1 MDDKS
6 ISWNKPELTAKE
18 MKKRYIKIKK
28 TYNSI
33 ETNASNPQPGN
44 DKRSRI
50 LGGLYLTDN
59 DLLGPKAGAEPVE
72 EPLLESEIVEIL
84 DQEITNLEITDL
96 KSDANEMRQEIVDL
110 AAQNQSEIK
119 LKALEG
125 NQEISVNRQKISD
138 NRQEIE
144 KIKSESK
151 NFRMYVFFL
160 VCAVLTLSIVA
171 FKDLI

>member
-1 MDDKS
+1 M
-6 ISWNKPELTAKE
+6 
-18 MKKRYIKIKK
+18 
-28 TYNSI
+28 
-33 ETNASNPQPGN
+33 
-44 DKRSRI
+44 
-50 LGGLYLTDN
+50 
-59 DLLGPKAGAEPVE
+59 
-72 EPLLESEIVEIL
+72 LESEIVEIL

-138 NRQEIE
+138 NRQDIE

-151 NFRMYVFFL
+151 KFRMYVFFL